1 MAKTIEDESLLF
13 LSALMSHGKKRRRR
27 SLISNPTGGGV
38 GRRGSE
44 SASIS
49 SFLFC
54 ISHPFLSRIIIRGNN
69 EGRRGKKKKFFPPS
83 PSALLLRVWV
93 WGNMSFLCSAQPFS
107 LLHVSHQKEDSP
119 FVFARRILSL
129 VRNRYSVPEY
139 LLPGVFFFFP
149 CMPSGQKICFCEC

>member
-69 EGRRGKKKKFFPPS
+69 EGRRGKKRSFSHRRLLPS
-83 PSALLLRVWV
+83 YYEY
-93 WGNMSFLCSAQPFS
+93 GFGGMSFLCSAQPFS
-107 LLHVSHQKEDSP
+107 LLHVSHQEEDSP